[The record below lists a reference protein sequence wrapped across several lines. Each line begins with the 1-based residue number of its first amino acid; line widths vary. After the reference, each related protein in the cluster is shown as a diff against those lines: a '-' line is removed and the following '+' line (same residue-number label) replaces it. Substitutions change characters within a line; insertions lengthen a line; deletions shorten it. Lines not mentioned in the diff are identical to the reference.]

1 MSDFKEEN
9 SFDAKED
16 MLINEKNKFV
26 RRKNLSVNF
35 SPIVKIIKIESFKKY
50 NKIINKKY
58 SDYLNNNINE
68 KI

>member
-9 SFDAKED
+9 SFDGKED
-16 MLINEKNKFV
+16 LLINEKNTFV

>member
-50 NKIINKKY
+50 NKIIN
-58 SDYLNNNINE
+58 SDYLYNNVYK